1 MIEALEGCQGTI
13 NIRGRNIT
21 NLQFANEINGVA
33 GSKNELVNLVK
44 YLDETSSKYG
54 MEISAKKTKL
64 TTNSTDPTQTKIT
77 VIGQKLKQVTH
88 IKYLGTIISEQG
100 SKTEVLARAVQIAIA
115 LAKLRPIW
123 MDKKHQSQD
132 QDQNPPC
139 TGAIHFPLCMQIL
152 DSNSRR
158 KKEDRSSGNETPQ
171 ETPWN
176 FVQRPHYKQGGQEEN
191 QPAQWSA

>member
-1 MIEALEGCQGTI
+1 M
-13 NIRGRNIT
+13 
-21 NLQFANEINGVA
+21 
-33 GSKNELVNLVK
+33 
-44 YLDETSSKYG
+44 
-54 MEISAKKTKL
+54 
-64 TTNSTDPTQTKIT
+64 TQ
-77 VIGQKLKQVTH
+77 
-88 IKYLGTIISEQG
+88 IKYLGAIISEQG

-139 TGAIHFPLCMQIL
+139 TGAIHFPLCMRIL

-158 KKEDRSSGNETPQ
+158 EKEDRSSGNEIPQ